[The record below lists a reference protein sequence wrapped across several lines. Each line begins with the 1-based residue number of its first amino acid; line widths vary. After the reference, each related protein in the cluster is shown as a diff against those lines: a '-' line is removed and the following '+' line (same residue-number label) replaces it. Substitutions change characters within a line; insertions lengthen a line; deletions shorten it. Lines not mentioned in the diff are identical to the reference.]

1 MNYFNFRVKGESICI
16 MLCSGLKSAHLYIH
30 LNEFQNGGWKQT
42 WEDMDISTSMANAML
57 TSFRRLD
64 GLDNFL

>member
-1 MNYFNFRVKGESICI
+1 MLLFRIKGESICI
-16 MLCSGLKSAHLYIH
+16 MLCSGLNSGHLYIH
-30 LNEFQNGGWKQT
+30 SNEFQNGGWKQT
-42 WEDMDISTSMANAML
+42 WEDMDINTSMVNAML

>member
-1 MNYFNFRVKGESICI
+1 MRIDLYHVMFG
-16 MLCSGLKSAHLYIH
+16 AQLYIH
-30 LNEFQNGGWKQT
+30 SNEFQNGGWKQT
-42 WEDMDISTSMANAML
+42 WEDMDINTFMVNAML

>member
-1 MNYFNFRVKGESICI
+1 
-16 MLCSGLKSAHLYIH
+16 MLCSGLKSGHLYIH

-42 WEDMDISTSMANAML
+42 WEDMDINTSMVNAML

>member
-1 MNYFNFRVKGESICI
+1 MLLYD
-16 MLCSGLKSAHLYIH
+16 LCSGLDSGHLYIH
-30 LNEFQNGGWKQT
+30 SNEFQNGGWKQM
-42 WEDMDISTSMANAML
+42 WEDMDINTSMVNAML